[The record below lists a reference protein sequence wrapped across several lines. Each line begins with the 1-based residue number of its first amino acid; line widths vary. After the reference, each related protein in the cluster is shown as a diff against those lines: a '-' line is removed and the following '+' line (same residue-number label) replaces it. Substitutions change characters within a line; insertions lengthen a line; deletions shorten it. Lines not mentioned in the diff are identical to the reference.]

1 MKHLRLRNGR
11 MMPALGLGTYQLVG
25 NDCYRTV
32 RRALEIG
39 YRHVDTA
46 EAYHNEAEIGRALA
60 DAAIIRDEIFLT
72 TKIWPTHFRKNF
84 MRLAVEHSLR
94 KLGSDYVDLLLL
106 HWPSK
111 TIPLEETVEALS
123 NVVEQGKAKAVGVSN
138 FADPDMLILASNLG
152 PAFCSCQLEYHALLK
167 QTEALRI
174 LDLNDIAAVAYSP
187 IARGLIGD
195 IQVLKSIGDKRNK
208 TAAQVALR
216 WLLQQKGVGAVPK
229 ASNSLRLVENFDI
242 FDFELSPSEMDE
254 IFAVPSGVR
263 VVGDKSFPA
272 KEV

>member
-263 VVGDKSFPA
+263 VVGDRSFPA